1 MTALTLV
8 SGRLQGEPV
17 TRPTKTGGRVTFFKL
32 RVAVGS
38 EVQFWNIATFSDAV
52 REEVEG
58 LAKGSALSASGEL
71 HVEPY
76 EWKGEIRLNFRLTA
90 DRILALKA
98 PLMEIRRRRETRQPR
113 RSRRAARADIPL
125 SVKVGGEP

>member
-1 MTALTLV
+1 MSAFALI

-32 RVAVGS
+32 RVALGS
-38 EVQFWNIATFSDAV
+38 EVQFWNIATFSDAL

-58 LAKGSALSASGEL
+58 LAEGSALSAAGEL

-76 EWKGEIRLNFRLTA
+76 QWNGETRLNFKLTA
-90 DRILALKA
+90 ARVLALKPA
-98 PLMEIRRRRETRQPR
+98 KRPVP
-113 RSRRAARADIPL
+113 
-125 SVKVGGEP
+125 K

>member
-1 MTALTLV
+1 MTAFALI
-8 SGRLQGEPV
+8 SGRLQSKPM

-38 EVQFWNIATFSDAV
+38 QVQFWDVATFSDTV

-58 LAKGSALSASGEL
+58 LAEGSALSAAGEL

-76 EWKGEIRLNFRLTA
+76 QWNGETRLNFKLTA
-90 DRILALKA
+90 DRLLALKPA
-98 PLMEIRRRRETRQPR
+98 RRPA
-113 RSRRAARADIPL
+113 RAASAL
-125 SVKVGGEP
+125 S

>member
-1 MTALTLV
+1 MSAFALI

-32 RVAVGS
+32 RVALGS
-38 EVQFWNIATFSDAV
+38 EVQFWNIATFSDAL

-58 LAKGSALSASGEL
+58 LAEGSALSASGEL

-98 PLMEIRRRRETRQPR
+98 PPMQIRHRRETRQPC
-113 RSRRAARADIPL
+113 RAARADIPL
-125 SVKVGGEP
+125 RVKVGGEP